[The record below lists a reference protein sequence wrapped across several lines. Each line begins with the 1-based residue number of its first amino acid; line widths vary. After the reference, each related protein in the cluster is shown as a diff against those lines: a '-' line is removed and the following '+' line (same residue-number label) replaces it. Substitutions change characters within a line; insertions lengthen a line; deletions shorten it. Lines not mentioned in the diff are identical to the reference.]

1 MRLVKLGLKNW
12 KNFAKV
18 EVELAPRVF
27 IIGNNGAGKSN
38 LLDALR
44 FLRDIANPKSGGM
57 QQAIETRGGMKK
69 IRNFGNRRD
78 PSIGIWAETKSD
90 DGKDKWGYEIF
101 LKQENNGRR
110 RVLVKSETVTHNGEP
125 ILRRPDDKDKKDSVR
140 LTQTALEQIAAN
152 GSFRS
157 LAEFFQSIKYI
168 HTVPQLI
175 RYGSKIKGNILQDD
189 PFGQNFMN
197 TIAATDEKIRKSRLR
212 RIDAAL
218 RKIKSTP
225 KGSGKTN
232 FDFEFCCD
240 ENTGKPHLRFKYPNW
255 RRYDMVQT
263 EEILS
268 DGELRLIG
276 LLWTLTGSHPVTLLE
291 EPEISFN
298 EKIISELPNIFA
310 DVVEGKKKGKR
321 QQVIMSTHSYALLED
336 LDIAA
341 EEILLLHADGENIDV
356 VRGCDHPSIKIDMK
370 HGVSAGTAALR
381 YALPQYKDELFA

>member
-101 LKQENNGRR
+101 LKQENGGQR
-110 RVLVKSETVTHNGEP
+110 RVLVKSEIVKHNDKV
-125 ILRRPDDKDKKDSVR
+125 IFSRPNIEDKKDPGR
-140 LTQTALEQIAAN
+140 LTQTALEQTSVN
-152 GSFRS
+152 MKFRA
-157 LAEFFQSIKYI
+157 LAKFFQDIKYI
-168 HTVPQLI
+168 HIVPQLI
-175 RYGSKIKGNILQDD
+175 RYGSEIQGKVMPGD
-189 PFGQNFMN
+189 PFGQDIMN
-197 TIAATDEKIRKSRLR
+197 AIAAVSPRLQKSRLG
-212 RIDAAL
+212 RIGRA
-218 RKIKSTP
+218 IKTIKP
-225 KGSGKTN
+225 AFAGGGDLN
-232 FDFEFCCD
+232 FEFIRD
-240 ENTGKPHLRFKYPNW
+240 KNNGKPHIKFKYPGW
-255 RRYDMVQT
+255 RQHDMVQT

-268 DGELRLIG
+268 DGELRLVG
-276 LLWTLTGSHPVTLLE
+276 LLWTLMESHPVVLLE

-298 EKIISELPNIFA
+298 EKIVSALPNIFA
-310 DVVEGKKKGKR
+310 DAVESKKKGQR
-321 QQVIMSTHSYALLED
+321 QQIIMSTHNYELLD
-336 LDIAA
+336 DPDITD
-341 EEILLLHADGENIDV
+341 EELLLLHEKQEKTDV
-356 VRGCDHPSIKIDMK
+356 VRGCDHPRIKVDMK
-370 HGVSAGTAALR
+370 HGLSAAKAALR
-381 YALPQYKDELFA
+381 YAQTKDAGRLFQ